1 MATKKRLCYRV
12 AEVLEKE
19 RAAMLRRRLLMWLG
33 AIVIVLAAFVVTTFI
48 LNYWDESSHL
58 SRAKEQ
64 VTQIVG
70 GFKAIYSNKPVDLG
84 NWDTDITGL
93 AINDHIMP
101 ADMLPQGASCT
112 GTTSSDN
119 CYGVGPW
126 TGSIVKVY
134 SGQQFNA
141 IGIIYSKLDETAC
154 NQMAAAFVTPNSG
167 LAIVNINVAG
177 YGFPPFGNSSF
188 PTSSDIAKACNQGGA
203 NQVQLL
209 YGMK

>member
-1 MATKKRLCYRV
+1 
-12 AEVLEKE
+12 
-19 RAAMLRRRLLMWLG
+19 MWLG
-33 AIVIVLAAFVVTTFI
+33 AIVVVVVAFLVTSFI
-48 LNYWDESSHL
+48 LNYWDQSSHI

-64 VTQIVG
+64 VTQIVA

-84 NWDTDITGL
+84 NWATDITGL

-101 ADMLPQGASCT
+101 LDMQPQGTSCT
-112 GTTSSDN
+112 GTKSSDT

-126 TGSIVKVY
+126 TGSDVKVY

-154 NQMAAAFVTPNSG
+154 NQMAAALVTPNSG
-167 LAIVNINVAG
+167 LAVVNINTAG
-177 YGFPPFGNSSF
+177 YGFPPFGTSSF
-188 PTSSDIAKACNQGGA
+188 PTSSDIAKACNQGVA

-209 YGMK
+209 YSMK